1 MTDVSALGTD
11 GVRAPV
17 LASKSVWVPEAGLS
31 VGVAGGP
38 ALQTGVVCQL
48 PLLGRVSDFPV
59 SGGKS
64 SPHATRCLL
73 ARPASEAVLAAS
85 EPWLSCTCSDVYNLV
100 SKNFKFVTRR
110 SN

>member
-17 LASKSVWVPEAGLS
+17 LASKSVWVPEAGLA

-48 PLLGRVSDFPV
+48 RLLGRVSDFPV
-59 SGGKS
+59 PGGKS

-73 ARPASEAVLAAS
+73 VRPAAEAVSAAS
-85 EPWLSCTCSDVYNLV
+85 EPRLSCTHSDVYNLV